1 MYQLKNKELQSK
13 LEDLTGGKFVDALNR
28 WIEYYKNQGLEG
40 IQVNFSDKWNNFN
53 RFTLYLDDDD
63 IEFPYNPKAWNN
75 FPEVT
80 PPQGVMMRVELSCN
94 DIGDRLYG
102 AYWNP
107 EANSWVF
114 ADGECMSEYENKCV
128 VRFRLWDDPDEED
141 EK

>member
-1 MYQLKNKELQSK
+1 MYQLKNKELQSQ
-13 LEDLTGGKFVDALNR
+13 LEELTGGKFIEALNR
-28 WIEYYKNQGLEG
+28 WIEYYKDQDLEG
-40 IQVNFSDKWNNFN
+40 ITVHFSDKWNTYN
-53 RFTLYLDDDD
+53 RFTLYLNDDDV
-63 IEFPYNPKAWNN
+63 ELPYNPKAWNN
-75 FPEVT
+75 FPEVS

-141 EK
+141 EE

>member
-1 MYQLKNKELQSK
+1 
-13 LEDLTGGKFVDALNR
+13 
-28 WIEYYKNQGLEG
+28 
-40 IQVNFSDKWNNFN
+40 
-53 RFTLYLDDDD
+53 
-63 IEFPYNPKAWNN
+63 
-75 FPEVT
+75 
-80 PPQGVMMRVELSCN
+80 MMRVELSCN

-128 VRFRLWDDPDEED
+128 VRFRLWDDLDEEN